1 MEALIWDQRYVT
13 GEPVVDQEHQE
24 LVRII
29 NWAADLQA
37 SARSV
42 AEIGAVLDTLVGYAD
57 THFRHEEE
65 LMASVACDRRHVEMH
80 IAIHRDFS
88 AQILK
93 LHDAP
98 IYSDD
103 IAHLLRF
110 LTGWLTNH
118 ILSIDQA
125 MARQVRSIRAGMSP
139 EEAYSREAK
148 GLGDPATLS
157 LFTAMDSLSRLL
169 ASRNDTLLTLNHQLE
184 GVVSERSRAQE
195 LLAQIIDGDPVATFV
210 LDAEH
215 RITHWNKACA
225 LVTQVPASE
234 IVGMTGPW
242 RAFYEHERPVM
253 ADLIISGALED
264 GISSYYAGK
273 YRASPLIPGAFEAED
288 FFPRFG
294 DGGCW
299 MFFTAAPLKDAD
311 GRIIGAIETLQD
323 VTERRNAEQELRN
336 AQASLEELVEKRTQQ
351 LAEANRTLED
361 DIKRREQ
368 AEQELLRR
376 YGELTQLNAKLTETK
391 QQLMQS
397 EKLASI
403 GQLAAGVAHEINNPI
418 GYVHSNIGA
427 LENYLKDVFEMLD
440 AYEAAEAGI
449 GDRERAAQLAGL
461 RSRLDIDFLR
471 EDIPMLMRESKEGI
485 TRVKKIVQ
493 DLKDFSRVDSSDE
506 FQWADLHQGLDS
518 TLNIV
523 ANEIKYKADV
533 VREYGELPDVECL
546 PSQLNQV
553 FMNLCVNAA
562 HAMGETRGRIVIRT
576 GRRDDSVWIEVA
588 DNGCGIAPE
597 NLSRIFDPFFTTK
610 PVGKG
615 TGLGL
620 SLSYGIVQNHKGNLE
635 VESRV
640 GEGTTF
646 RITLP
651 IRHATSETG
660 EAA

>member
-1 MEALIWDQRYVT
+1 VYKRQ
-13 GEPVVDQEHQE
+13 
-24 LVRII
+24 
-29 NWAADLQA
+29 
-37 SARSV
+37 
-42 AEIGAVLDTLVGYAD
+42 LVGYAD
-57 THFRHEEE
+57 SHFRHEEE

-98 IYSDD
+98 IYSGD

-169 ASRNDTLLTLNHQLE
+169 ASRNDTLLALNHQLE

-273 YRASPLIPGAFEAED
+273 YRASQLIPGAFEAED

-376 YGELTQLNAKLTETK
+376 YGELTQLNAKPLRFFQKADFGDYREQAFIGAMPDIDDLRPFVGDEQAIEERDLSPDIAQVHDARPFGK
-391 QQLMQS
+391 QQRI
-397 EKLASI
+397 ER
-403 GQLAAGVAHEINNPI
+403 LAAHGIETLHADIAREIII
-418 GYVHSNIGA
+418 GEQTRRRRHA
-427 LENYLKDVFEMLD
+427 C
-440 AYEAAEAGI
+440 
-449 GDRERAAQLAGL
+449 L
-461 RSRLDIDFLR
+461 R
-471 EDIPMLMRESKEGI
+471 
-485 TRVKKIVQ
+485 TR
-493 DLKDFSRVDSSDE
+493 R
-506 FQWADLHQGLDS
+506 
-518 TLNIV
+518 
-523 ANEIKYKADV
+523 ANEE
-533 VREYGELPDVECL
+533 R
-546 PSQLNQV
+546 
-553 FMNLCVNAA
+553 
-562 HAMGETRGRIVIRT
+562 
-576 GRRDDSVWIEVA
+576 
-588 DNGCGIAPE
+588 
-597 NLSRIFDPFFTTK
+597 
-610 PVGKG
+610 
-615 TGLGL
+615 
-620 SLSYGIVQNHKGNLE
+620 
-635 VESRV
+635 
-640 GEGTTF
+640 
-646 RITLP
+646 
-651 IRHATSETG
+651 
-660 EAA
+660 